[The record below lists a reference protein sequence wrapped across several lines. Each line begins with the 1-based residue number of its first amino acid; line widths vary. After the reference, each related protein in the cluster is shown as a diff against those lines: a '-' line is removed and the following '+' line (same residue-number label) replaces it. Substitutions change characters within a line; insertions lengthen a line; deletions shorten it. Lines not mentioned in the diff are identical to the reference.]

1 MKKMNSQQGYVC
13 VSVCVHARARTLA
26 EKAAEVVR
34 EKCLKEKDLLK
45 QQGLSKASLEISIT

>member
-1 MKKMNSQQGYVC
+1 MNSQQGYVC